1 MTIKTFMPNT
11 AADTAQLSA
20 GTSSGRVALDKN
32 SSVVRVLNAG
42 PSLAY
47 LQFGDSTVTASNAKM
62 PIPSGS
68 TELFTKGLNTHV
80 AAIVDSGS
88 AVLYFTPGEGI

>member
-1 MTIKTFMPNT
+1 MIKTFSPNS

-20 GTSSGRVALDKN
+20 GTTSARVALDVN
-32 SSVVRVLNAG
+32 SAVVRVLNAG

-47 LQFGDSTVTASNAKM
+47 LQFGDGSVTSTNAKM
-62 PIPSGS
+62 PIPVGA
-68 TELFTKGLNTHV
+68 TELFTKGTLSHA